1 VVARQAE
8 EIVAL
13 ATVAARRLSLLDAG
27 FVVVLGGGVLR
38 ARHPLLMD
46 AVAAGIR
53 SVAPRATIT
62 VVDAPPVL
70 GAALSA
76 LDTLGADGA
85 AHTALRAALARPRGL
100 GAREV

>member
-1 VVARQAE
+1 VARQAK

-13 ATVAARRLSLLDAG
+13 ATVAAGRLDLLDKDLA
-27 FVVVLGGGVLR
+27 VVLGGGVLR

-46 AVAAGIR
+46 AVADGLG

-76 LDTLGADGA
+76 LDALGADEA
-85 AHTALRAALARPRGL
+85 AHAALREAMRR
-100 GAREV
+100 